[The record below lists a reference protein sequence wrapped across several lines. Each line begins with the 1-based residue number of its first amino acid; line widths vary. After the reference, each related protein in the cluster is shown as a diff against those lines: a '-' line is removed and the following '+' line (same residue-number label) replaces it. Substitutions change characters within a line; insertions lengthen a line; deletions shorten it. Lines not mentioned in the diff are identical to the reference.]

1 VNVSGT
7 GGRYVIER
15 KGGVPKSDVAAP
27 KPESALPH
35 LRDVLENHR
44 LELEDGVTAEDLAAW
59 MNTETANF
67 DPKVYGFQEFTEFLN
82 FAQDKTVVRVE
93 PDEER
98 GTMLVYLG
106 AEFYPPAPPP
116 EPEEPVTSE
125 YDEKQPIVAG
135 QPSMVAPTPPV
146 EEPKP
151 MKKPRVPRKRAAK
164 PEGDKP
170 PRKRAPRKK
179 PA

>member
-1 VNVSGT
+1 
-7 GGRYVIER
+7 
-15 KGGVPKSDVAAP
+15 
-27 KPESALPH
+27 
-35 LRDVLENHR
+35 
-44 LELEDGVTAEDLAAW
+44 
-59 MNTETANF
+59 MNTETTNF
-67 DPKVYGFQEFTEFLN
+67 EPKVYGFQEFTELLN

-93 PDEER
+93 PEQER
-98 GTMLVYLG
+98 ETVLVYLG

-116 EPEEPVTSE
+116 EPEEPVASE

-146 EEPKP
+146 AEPKP
-151 MKKPRVPRKRAAK
+151 MKTPRVPRKRITK

-179 PA
+179 T